1 MKFISTDTNQRTP
14 ARITRDFMIDL
25 FTANQLAAQR
35 AEQVSRELAL
45 SIATL
50 KTTAQAIGNT
60 PEGATLAGT
69 VRNLEAIFE
78 EVVWLQVS
86 LSNEGFGGEA

>member
-1 MKFISTDTNQRTP
+1 MKFISTDTNQLTP

-69 VRNLEAIFE
+69 VRTLEAIFE